1 MFSYL
6 NKSFRRSIFN
16 EYMYQTGVKDTDI
29 YAKILYKF
37 EQRCVQI
44 YLGSIETPKQTEGEL
59 CQVGACPESSR
70 MHSFNM
76 IVQYADTASQA
87 RTCMARSTTSCAS
100 SLTPPQGSPHKGKDI
115 IKDCIFLPHQVAYMH
130 AEWSLISAD

>member
-29 YAKILYKF
+29 YAKILHKF

-44 YLGSIETPKQTEGEL
+44 YLGGSMETLRQAENEL
-59 CQVGACPESSR
+59 SQVRSNL
-70 MHSFNM
+70 MHLCS
-76 IVQYADTASQA
+76 
-87 RTCMARSTTSCAS
+87 
-100 SLTPPQGSPHKGKDI
+100 
-115 IKDCIFLPHQVAYMH
+115 
-130 AEWSLISAD
+130 